1 MWMPSNWPRP
11 PKNDLP
17 RREFRCRWVGLDAK
31 GYRPW
36 RATLNVDLYRR
47 KPEEG
52 CAAPTHSTASKTLFD
67 PKMGKT
73 GKVKHKA
80 SKKH

>member
-1 MWMPSNWPRP
+1 MDVLQLAQTSQEMT
-11 PKNDLP
+11 
-17 RREFRCRWVGLDAK
+17 FRVVNSDVRGGLDAS

-52 CAAPTHSTASKTLFD
+52 CAAPTRSTASKTLFD
-67 PKMGKT
+67 PKIKASARPRT
-73 GKVKHKA
+73 KA